1 MKSQLVYRVYG
12 NGAPC
17 RFETKQSLNPRL
29 TFALHN
35 SIGITGSTVNMT
47 LLPSTGNSTGK
58 PHLANLGFSSNA
70 DDLGLILSLDYLNGI
85 GYMMIR
91 Y

>member
-1 MKSQLVYRVYG
+1 MFDIRVYG

-29 TFALHN
+29 TFALHR
-35 SIGITGSTVNMT
+35 SLGITGSTVNMT
-47 LLPSTGNSTGK
+47 SLPSTGNSEGE

-70 DDLGLILSLDYLNGI
+70 DDLGLSLFLERVSGRGCWI
-85 GYMMIR
+85 IR